1 MAKRSIVQPGNSL
14 FDRKEQ
20 AQQKKQALLREAV
33 RVFNQRG
40 YENAS
45 LEDVARNLK
54 ISKAA
59 LYYYFG
65 SKQEI
70 LYECFSMSFDIW
82 DEALEYAIAHGT
94 TGRDK
99 IEIYIRR
106 YIAQGLRELH
116 PTINVREQ
124 EALAPEFRQKL
135 AKRRRSRRNLVRQI
149 IADGIKDHSIRD
161 CDSRIA
167 VSVITGA
174 ISWLF
179 RVYRPEG
186 ALTAEAFADQSVRLM
201 LDGLAGERSRTSVTA
216 RTATKADE
224 AVS

>member
-1 MAKRSIVQPGNSL
+1 MAKTPIATPGNSL

-33 RVFNQRG
+33 RVFNQLG

-45 LEDVARNLK
+45 LDDVARNLN
-54 ISKAA
+54 ITKAA
-59 LYYYFG
+59 LYYYFR

-70 LYECFSMSFDIW
+70 LDECYSTSFDLW
-82 DEALEYAIAHGT
+82 DEALEYAIAHGE
-94 TGRDK
+94 TGREK
-99 IEIYIRR
+99 LETYIRR
-106 YIAQGLRELH
+106 YIGHGLGELH

-124 EALAPEFRQKL
+124 EALAPKFRQKL
-135 AKRRRSRRNLVRQI
+135 AKRRRSRRDRVRQI
-149 IADGIKDHSIRD
+149 ITDGIQDGSIRE
-161 CDSRIA
+161 CDARLA

-179 RVYRPEG
+179 RVYRPDG
-186 ALTAEAFADQSVRLM
+186 GLSAEAFADQAVRLL
-201 LDGLAGERSRTSVTA
+201 LDGLAAERGRAGSAAKRAA
-216 RTATKADE
+216 RSDV

>member
-1 MAKRSIVQPGNSL
+1 MARRSIVQPGNSL

-45 LEDVARNLK
+45 LEDVARNLN

-59 LYYYFG
+59 LYYYFS

-70 LYECFSMSFDIW
+70 LYECYSMSFDIW
-82 DEALEYAIAHGT
+82 DEALEYAIAHGA

-106 YIAQGLRELH
+106 YIAQGLNELH

-124 EALAPEFRQKL
+124 GALAPEFRQKL
-135 AKRRRSRRNLVRQI
+135 AKRRHSRRNRLRQI
-149 IADGIKDHSIRD
+149 IADGIKDRSIRD
-161 CDSRIA
+161 CDARIA

-179 RVYRPEG
+179 RVYRPDGE
-186 ALTAEAFADQSVRLM
+186 LTGEAFADQAVRLM
-201 LDGLAGERSRTSVTA
+201 LDGLAGERGRTSTA
-216 RTATKADE
+216 AGAATKVGV